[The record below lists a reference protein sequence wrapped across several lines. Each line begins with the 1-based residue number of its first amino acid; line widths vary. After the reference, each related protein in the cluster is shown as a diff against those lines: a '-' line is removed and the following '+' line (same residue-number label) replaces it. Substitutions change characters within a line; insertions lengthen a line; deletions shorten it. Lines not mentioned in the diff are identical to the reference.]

1 MNNYS
6 MKRIP
11 EITFFIILTLVLMSS
26 GVIIKNGNNEIHQMS
41 QVVIGFDT
49 TNLNRLINV
58 DSFKL
63 RILPP
68 SSGVQFYKDGI
79 VFTSMSKYERK
90 MSPNQISF
98 GVVEAYYA
106 SFQDS
111 VVGNHLLFSP
121 LSSFSYPCE
130 AMTFSR
136 NYDTVYFTKFPKN
149 DKKEKIFMARFTPNS
164 GGSAGFIEEIIPLDF
179 CADNYTYSHPTLSSD
194 GKMLIF
200 ASDREGSI
208 GGMDLFI
215 SRLINRKWSTPQNL
229 GKFINTAGNEFFP
242 FLDSDDDLY
251 FSSDGLPGYG
261 GYDIFSCKFNGVN
274 WDKPINLSQEINSDK
289 DDIAFTI
296 NKVDGKTAFFT
307 RRQKTDKNDMQL
319 FRVKLK
325 QDIADSNLLTLS
337 SVFNGKPVPKTSVIA
352 TLPDNKVKLTNEES
366 LRTKPRTED
375 TKTSATKVSEKNTK
389 IKSTTEKTTVA
400 KSETNIRPVENKVT
414 PINKPVP
421 TVAGQKDVVIYRVQ
435 LLPGTSQKKSREMVI
450 NGAVYKIYEYV
461 YLGAPRYTIGEF
473 GTLAPATSLQ
483 NICRQSGYPQ
493 SFVVAFKNNTRSQD
507 VNLFK

>member
-26 GVIIKNGNNEIHQMS
+26 GVIIKNGYNEIHHMS
-41 QVVIGFDT
+41 PVVTGYDT
-49 TNLNRLINV
+49 TNLNRLIVV
-58 DSFKL
+58 DSFRL

-90 MSPNQISF
+90 MAPNQISF

-106 SFQDS
+106 SFEDS
-111 VVGNHLLFSP
+111 VMGNHLLFSP

-136 NYDTVYFTKFPKN
+136 NYDTVYFTKNSKK
-149 DKKEKIFMARFTPNS
+149 DKKEKIFMATFKQDINS
-164 GGSAGFIEEIIPLDF
+164 QTGLIQEIIPLDF
-179 CADNYTYSHPTLSSD
+179 CADNFTYSHPTLSSD
-194 GKMLIF
+194 GKMMIF
-200 ASDREGSI
+200 ASDREGSL

-215 SRLINRKWSTPQNL
+215 SRLTNGKWSTPENL
-229 GKFINTAGNEFFP
+229 GKLINTSGNEFFP
-242 FLDSDDDLY
+242 FLDSENNLF
-251 FSSDGLPGYG
+251 FSSDMLPGYG
-261 GYDIFSCKFNGVN
+261 GYDIFTCKFNGVN
-274 WDKPINLSQEINSDK
+274 WDKPINLSDLINTDG

-296 NKVDGKTAFFT
+296 NKMDGKTAFFT
-307 RRQKTDKNDMQL
+307 RRQKSNKNDMQL

-325 QDIADSNLLTLS
+325 QDIADRNLLTLS
-337 SVFNGKPVPKTSVIA
+337 SVFNGKPVPKTSIIA
-352 TLPDNKVKLTNEES
+352 TISDNKVKLTDVEPS
-366 LRTKPRTED
+366 KTKPLTAD
-375 TKTSATKVSEKNTK
+375 TKTTEAKVHEKRAK
-389 IKSTTEKTTVA
+389 IKNTTEKTTVT

-414 PINKPVP
+414 TVNKPVP
-421 TVAGQKDVVIYRVQ
+421 IAAGQKDVVIYRVQ
-435 LLPGTSQKKSREMVI
+435 LLPGTSQKNSKEMVI
-450 NGAVYKIYEYV
+450 NGTEYKLYEYV

-473 GTLAPATSLQ
+473 STLAPATALQ
-483 NICRQSGYPQ
+483 NMCRQSGYPQ
-493 SFVVAFKNNTRSQD
+493 SFVVAFKNNTRSLD

>member
-11 EITFFIILTLVLMSS
+11 EITLFIILMLVLLSS
-26 GVIIKNGNNEIHQMS
+26 GIIIKNDKSSIHLKS
-41 QVVIGFDT
+41 PATTGHDT
-49 TNLNRLINV
+49 TNLSQLIVV
-58 DSFKL
+58 DSFRL

-68 SSGVQFYKDGI
+68 SSGVQFYKNDI
-79 VFTSMSKYERK
+79 LFLSMSKYERK
-90 MSPNQISF
+90 MTPNQISF
-98 GVVEAYYA
+98 GMVEAYYA
-106 SFQDS
+106 FFEDS
-111 VVGNHLLFSP
+111 VEGKHLKFSP

-130 AMTFSR
+130 AMTFSH
-136 NYDTVYFTKFPKN
+136 NFDTVYFTKFPKK
-149 DKKEKIFMARFTPNS
+149 DKKEKIYMARFVPDSDGRT
-164 GGSAGFIEEIIPLDF
+164 GLTEESIPLDF

-194 GKMLIF
+194 GKMMVF
-200 ASDREGSI
+200 ASDREGSF

-215 SRLINRKWSTPQNL
+215 SRLSNGKWSSPENL
-229 GKFINTAGNEFFP
+229 GKLINTPGNEFFP
-242 FLDSDDDLY
+242 FLDSENNLF
-251 FSSDGLPGYG
+251 FSSDMLPGYG

-274 WDKPINLSQEINSDK
+274 WDKPINLSQQINSDK

-296 NKVDGKTAFFT
+296 NKMDGKTAFFT
-307 RRQKTDKNDMQL
+307 RRQKTDKDDMQL

-325 QDIADSNLLTLS
+325 QDIADRNLLTLS

-366 LRTKPRTED
+366 PRTKPRTED
-375 TKTSATKVSEKNTK
+375 TKTNAAKVSERNTK

-414 PINKPVP
+414 PIKKPVP

-435 LLPGTSQKKSREMVI
+435 LLPGTSQKKSKEMII
-450 NGAVYKIYEYV
+450 NGTKYKIYEYV

-473 GTLAPATSLQ
+473 STLAPATALQ
-483 NICRQSGYPQ
+483 NMCRQSGYPQ
-493 SFVVAFKNNTRSQD
+493 SFVVAFKNDTRSLD
-507 VNLFK
+507 VNIFK